1 MIDLTHT
8 KVEEFIMT
16 VQTPYR
22 YDVVGSFLRP
32 EKLKQAR
39 KDYGSKKISRE
50 ELTQI
55 EDECITDLVQK
66 EKAAGLHVITD
77 GEFRRATWHLDF
89 MWGFDGV
96 SHTPTKTGLPF
107 HGEAA
112 MIDDTY
118 ITGKVGVSGTH
129 PFVEHF
135 KFLTQFE
142 DENTIAK
149 QTIPAPAQFLEQMIL
164 PFALENTKKYYEDTE
179 ELVQDIAKGYK
190 VVIQQLYDAGC
201 RCIQFDD
208 CSWGMLVDEK
218 APLFFQTDQEGLLKV
233 QELFL
238 RINNLAIEG
247 KPEDLTINTHVCRG
261 NFHSTYASSGAYD
274 AVAKTLFAKE
284 NVHAYILEFDDA
296 RSGGFEPLKE
306 VTPDKKVV
314 LGLVTTKLA
323 KLEDKETVIAR
334 IKEASQYVPL
344 ENLCLSPQCGFA
356 SCEIGNKLTEEQQWA
371 KVKLVKEIAEE
382 VWG

>member
-39 KDYGSKKISRE
+39 KDYESKKISRE

-135 KFLTQFE
+135 KYVKQFE

-274 AVAKTLFAKE
+274 AFAKTLFAKE
-284 NVHAYILEFDDA
+284 NVHAYFLEFDDA